1 MGWSIINIRY
11 LCPTLRSVRPNWTH
25 CKIILCII
33 LLLTSL
39 QSWARDLVT
48 FGMFLSSIRSCGSN
62 ISVTPYRLISKMTE
76 LTRSRTGLQP
86 QLAWI
91 HSRGTELK
99 QMAIMS
105 RARMVPDVQIIINS
119 LNGQKFITELLLPS
133 WIHLS
138 NMLGDSGLSFRML
151 TIHCMTFRS
160 SSRSF

>member
-11 LCPTLRSVRPNWTH
+11 LCPTLRLVRPSWTH
-25 CKIILCII
+25 YKFVLSII

-105 RARMVPDVQIIINS
+105 RARIVPDVQIIINYEV
-119 LNGQKFITELLLPS
+119 ITELLLPS